1 MDISRQS
8 QDRIEDF
15 MSIAQLEEELIIKIL
30 RNLKNP
36 YLFRQFFMSGGVGIS
51 VADYA
56 YAAGLIS
63 RAEADYLN
71 HPPIE
76 IDDNGNDEDD
86 ENGGGVL

>member
-15 MSIAQLEEELIIKIL
+15 RSMSDDALFTRIVM
-30 RNLKNP
+30 NLKNP
-36 YLFRQFFMSGGVGIS
+36 HLFKNFFASGGVGIS

-71 HPPIE
+71 HSPIE